1 MGRWQT
7 LVVTTRE
14 TESSWRDA
22 PIVRTLLDMITWL
35 ERASGAIATLVL
47 GGEFARDRDIETFV
61 RESYPSIALVY
72 V

>member
-14 TESSWRDA
+14 SESTWRDA
-22 PIVRTLLDMITWL
+22 PVVRTLLDMITWL
-35 ERASGAIATLVL
+35 ERASDAIATLVL
-47 GGEFARDRDIETFV
+47 GGEFARDGEIATFV
-61 RESYPSIALVY
+61 RESYPSIALVC